1 MLYIGIEQEITR
13 NMSYKIID
21 IEGIGETYGHKLNL
35 QGVHTTNDLLDK
47 CGTKHGRAAMAA
59 ATHIP
64 ESLIL
69 TWVNPADLM
78 RINGIA
84 GQISE
89 LMEASGV
96 DSVVELRTRN
106 AANLHQKMHEV
117 NEQYGLS
124 GKVPSE
130 HELVLMIEQ
139 AKKME
144 PRVQH

>member
-1 MLYIGIEQEITR
+1 MP
-13 NMSYKIID
+13 YKIID

-35 QGVHTTNDLLDK
+35 QGVQTTVDLLEK
-47 CGTKHGRAAMAA
+47 CGTKQGRAAMAA

-69 TWVNPADLM
+69 TWVNHADLM

-96 DSVVELRTRN
+96 DSVMELRNRN
-106 AANLHQKMHEV
+106 AANLHQKMVEV
-117 NEQYGLS
+117 NNEFGLS
-124 GKVPSE
+124 GRVPSE
-130 HELVLMIEQ
+130 HELVQMIEQ
-139 AKKME
+139 AKTMDQK
-144 PRVQH
+144 VHH

>member
-1 MLYIGIEQEITR
+1 
-13 NMSYKIID
+13 MSYKIID

-35 QGVHTTNDLLDK
+35 QGVHTTSDLLDK
-47 CGTKHGRAAMAA
+47 CGTKKGRADMAA
-59 ATHIP
+59 LTHIP

-69 TWVNPADLM
+69 TWVNHADLM

-106 AANLHQKMHEV
+106 ASNLHQKMHEV

>member
-1 MLYIGIEQEITR
+1 
-13 NMSYKIID
+13 MSYKVID
-21 IEGIGETYGHKLNL
+21 IEGIGPNYAARLETMAIF
-35 QGVHTTNDLLDK
+35 TTDDLLAQ
-47 CGTKHGRAAMAA
+47 GSTKKGR
-59 ATHIP
+59 TGISEVTGIP
-64 ESLIL
+64 ENLIL
-69 TWVNPADLM
+69 TWVNHADLM
-78 RINGIA
+78 RINGIG

-139 AKKME
+139 AKNME

>member
-1 MLYIGIEQEITR
+1 MP
-13 NMSYKIID
+13 YKIID

-35 QGVHTTNDLLDK
+35 QGVQTTGDLLEK
-47 CGTKHGRAAMAA
+47 CGTKQGRAAMAA

-69 TWVNPADLM
+69 TWVNHADLM

-96 DSVVELRTRN
+96 DSVMELRNRN
-106 AANLHQKMHEV
+106 AANLHQKMVEV
-117 NEQYGLS
+117 NNEFGLS
-124 GKVPSE
+124 GRVPSE
-130 HELVLMIEQ
+130 HELVQMIEQ
-139 AKKME
+139 AKTMDQK
-144 PRVQH
+144 VHH

>member
-1 MLYIGIEQEITR
+1 
-13 NMSYKIID
+13 
-21 IEGIGETYGHKLNL
+21 
-35 QGVHTTNDLLDK
+35 
-47 CGTKHGRAAMAA
+47 
-59 ATHIP
+59 
-64 ESLIL
+64 LIL
-69 TWVNPADLM
+69 TWVNHADLM
-78 RINGIA
+78 RINGIG

-106 AANLHQKMHEV
+106 AANLHQKMLEV

-130 HELVLMIEQ
+130 HELVQMIEQ